1 MSRDNVGQQVF
12 YFREN
17 LQGYSLVA
25 GIREACRRDA
35 QRDVVE
41 VCNYDRF
48 KNQYK
53 VVYKTK
59 DGSIHSALF
68 PVEYVRQCTEEFYNG
83 GRKWFGIGA
92 LV

>member
-1 MSRDNVGQQVF
+1 MSRVDVGQQVF
-12 YFREN
+12 HFSEELR
-17 LQGYSLVA
+17 GYSLVA

-35 QRDVVE
+35 QRDIVE
-41 VCNYDRF
+41 VDNYDRF

-68 PVEYVRQCTEEFYNG
+68 PVEYVHQCTKEFYNG
-83 GRKWFGIGA
+83 GRKWFGIG
-92 LV
+92 VIV